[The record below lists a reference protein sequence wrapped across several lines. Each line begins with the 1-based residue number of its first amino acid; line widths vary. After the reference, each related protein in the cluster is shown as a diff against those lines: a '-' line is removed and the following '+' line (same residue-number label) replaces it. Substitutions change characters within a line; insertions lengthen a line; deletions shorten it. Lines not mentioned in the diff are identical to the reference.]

1 MGLDNFPYKYP
12 CKTKGTAVITPRLG
26 VDGNVIIDPE
36 TGEEMTGID
45 CQATQAC
52 GGCPYKT
59 ALDKADGLGTPVYG
73 MFGTDCWYRGKY
85 GNYLLEEVSISD
97 PMGDNMS
104 FYGDNEDGTEKSP
117 ASCVALADLIA
128 TAIKDYTEEDL
139 MDSEVAETV
148 AGLKYAEWYLRWAA
162 EQADG
167 LVCWY

>member
-36 TGEEMTGID
+36 TGEEMTSID

-85 GNYLLEEVSISD
+85 GNYLLEDAGISD
-97 PMGDNMS
+97 GWDEETS
-104 FYGDNEDGTEKSP
+104 FYGNADDGCYKTED
-117 ASCVALADLIA
+117 SCLRLAD
-128 TAIKDYTEEDL
+128 AISDFLDDEPDWKSDNSDANASDL
-139 MDSEVAETV
+139 R
-148 AGLKYAEWYLRWAA
+148 YAEWYLRWAA
-162 EQADG
+162 EECVG
-167 LVCWY
+167 LAAWY